1 MKVRSDQW
9 NSYEKLA
16 LNCRSAGSSFLVPLT
31 TERALALSVS
41 GQPNSLRAMTK
52 STQTDLEHRA
62 ADLIKAAHEHSL
74 TLATAESCT
83 AGALAHLLANAPGA
97 GESFHGGFVVYTK
110 ENKSKALG
118 VPATLIEKHSAVSA
132 EVAKAMALGALERSP
147 ADVVVSITG
156 VAGPEPDED
165 GNPVGLVYL
174 AAARRGG
181 QLMSEEHR
189 FGDGSKSEI
198 CDAAQERAIELL
210 ERAMLDKQ

>member
-1 MKVRSDQW
+1 MKVRPDEW
-9 NSYEKLA
+9 NSSEKLA

-52 STQTDLEHRA
+52 STQTDLEQRA
-62 ADLIKAAHEHSL
+62 ADLLKAAHEHSV

-110 ENKSKALG
+110 ENKCKALG

-132 EVAKAMALGALERSP
+132 EVAKAMALGS
-147 ADVVVSITG
+147 
-156 VAGPEPDED
+156 
-165 GNPVGLVYL
+165 
-174 AAARRGG
+174 
-181 QLMSEEHR
+181 
-189 FGDGSKSEI
+189 
-198 CDAAQERAIELL
+198 
-210 ERAMLDKQ
+210 

>member
-1 MKVRSDQW
+1 
-9 NSYEKLA
+9 L
-16 LNCRSAGSSFLVPLT
+16 LVFGPRT

-41 GQPNSLRAMTK
+41 GRRQSFRAMTK
-52 STQTDLEHRA
+52 SPRTNLGHRA
-62 ADLIKAAHEHSL
+62 ANLIKVAHEHSI

-110 ENKSKALG
+110 ENKSKTLG
-118 VPATLIEKHSAVSA
+118 VPAALIEKHTAVSA
-132 EVAKAMALGALERSP
+132 EVAKAMALGALERCP

-198 CDAAQERAIELL
+198 CNAAQERAIELL
-210 ERAMLDKQ
+210 ERAMLQK